1 LYNIFFNALP
11 LNVFVNIFFL
21 IIIFGIAYNALKQKE
36 IFPLDENQRKEIIS
50 IEESIEEEQSGDLK
64 RKLFSDS
71 ELVKFKSR
79 LSELMND
86 QKPFLDSEL
95 NLIKLAELINITPH
109 QLSYIVNTG
118 FNENFFQY
126 INTYR
131 VEKAKELLLQEE
143 MNKLSVLGIAFESG
157 FNSKTSF
164 NTTFK
169 KITGQTPTEFK
180 KRSAAL

>member
-1 LYNIFFNALP
+1 M
-11 LNVFVNIFFL
+11 
-21 IIIFGIAYNALKQKE
+21 
-36 IFPLDENQRKEIIS
+36 DH
-50 IEESIEEEQSGDLK
+50 
-64 RKLFSDS
+64 
-71 ELVKFKSR
+71 
-79 LSELMND
+79 
-86 QKPFLDSEL
+86 QKPYLDSEL
-95 NLIKLAELINITPH
+95 NLIKLAELIGITPH